1 MLKKNKISKVSN
13 VTKITCTVTLLLS
26 GITGCASVEQP
37 PVMSNDP
44 LDNLSTV
51 AVNTSNN
58 IREIASLKASQLQ
71 NDSSSEQW
79 REFMFNLKSIPP
91 KLNKKETFRFVGTVG
106 NATKGIADQ
115 AGMAFHAIGNAP
127 SQPILVNLN
136 SDNEM
141 LINSLRDINAQ
152 IGSKAKVSISPKS
165 NLITLTYSVED

>member
-1 MLKKNKISKVSN
+1 MIMGVFNMNKKNKITGTFV
-13 VTKITCTVTLLLS
+13 VALLLS
-26 GITGCASVEQP
+26 GITGCASLEHP
-37 PVMSNDP
+37 PAMSNSP
-44 LDNLSTV
+44 LDNLSAV

-58 IREIASLKASQLQ
+58 IREIAALKTSQLQ

-106 NATKGIADQ
+106 KATKGIADQ
-115 AGMAFHAIGNAP
+115 AGMTFHAIGHAP
-127 SQPILVNLN
+127 SQSILVNLN

-152 IGSKAKVSISPKS
+152 IGSKAKVTISPKA
-165 NLITLTYSVED
+165 NLITLTYSVEG